1 MQILFR
7 LCHSKFIIFLY
18 LFIYLFS
25 FRFVGPQGPP
35 GPPGIPGRS
44 GPQGPPGSSGK
55 RGRKGPRGVPGPQ
68 GKRGLRGPPGPPGKS
83 AQQRTN
89 HRGGG
94 QLGKLCNLFFFSQN
108 LFFFLTLFTWNFNAF
123 PFGCFLFFKTMLTNI
138 FLFRIATLHFKAFP
152 HHNSKRDTKCFNTM

>member
-7 LCHSKFIIFLY
+7 LCHSKFILFLY
-18 LFIYLFS
+18 LIIYLFS

-35 GPPGIPGRS
+35 GPPGIPGRT

-55 RGRKGPRGVPGPQ
+55 RGRKGLRGLPGPQ
-68 GKRGLRGPPGPPGKS
+68 GKRGLRGPPGSPGKS

-94 QLGKLCNLFFFSQN
+94 QLGKLCNLFSFSQN
-108 LFFFLTLFTWNFNAF
+108 LFFFLTLFT
-123 PFGCFLFFKTMLTNI
+123 
-138 FLFRIATLHFKAFP
+138 
-152 HHNSKRDTKCFNTM
+152 